1 MNQENQNF
9 YDILK
14 ETRKTKQISLK
25 EISEYTKI
33 NISYLESLE
42 NGDFDVLP
50 SVYTRLFLRSYCDYI
65 EIDSKSIL
73 DELEIFIFG
82 HKKKSDN
89 FNAEQ
94 EDNEKNISETFS
106 SQSFIDSDTFKN
118 NRELIITSIV
128 ILIIISIFL
137 IISSAS

>member
-50 SVYTRLFLRSYCDYI
+50 TVYTRLFLRSYCDYI

-89 FNAEQ
+89 FIDEQ

>member
-50 SVYTRLFLRSYCDYI
+50 TVYTRLFLRSYCDYI

-89 FNAEQ
+89 FIVEQ
-94 EDNEKNISETFS
+94 EDNDKNNSETFS

-118 NRELIITSIV
+118 NKELIITSIV

>member
-50 SVYTRLFLRSYCDYI
+50 TVYTRLFLRSYCDYI

-89 FNAEQ
+89 FIAEQ
-94 EDNEKNISETFS
+94 EDNEKNNSETSS

>member
-9 YDILK
+9 YEILK

-50 SVYTRLFLRSYCDYI
+50 TVYTRLFLRSYCDYI

-89 FNAEQ
+89 FIVEE
-94 EDNEKNISETFS
+94 EDNEKNKSETFS

-128 ILIIISIFL
+128 ILLIISIFL
-137 IISSAS
+137 IISSAG